1 MLLLGKEIQDPG
13 RPAALEREVIRQ
25 LREYFAGKR
34 KSFDLPTALTLPRF
48 TTEVL
53 EAVAR
58 IPYGSTRSYGEIA
71 GAVGNPRG
79 ARAVGQAVGSNP
91 LPLLIPC
98 HRVLAVDGGLGG
110 FGGGLKW
117 KRYLLALEGI
127 QPLCALAR
135 TGPCQPT
142 G

>member
-34 KSFDLPTALTLPRF
+34 KSFDLPTALALPRF

-79 ARAVGQAVGSNP
+79 ARAVGHNP
-91 LPLLIPC
+91 
-98 HRVLAVDGGLGG
+98 AGQ
-110 FGGGLKW
+110 
-117 KRYLLALEGI
+117 Y
-127 QPLCALAR
+127 
-135 TGPCQPT
+135 
-142 G
+142 